1 MSRPQPKRALPRP
14 ILVVDDSACIREALR
29 DLLNHEGYEVAEA
42 GNGQEALDRLFRAP
56 TPCLVILDL
65 VMPVMT
71 GSEFLLA
78 GRGYAARMGIP
89 ILLLSAVRGQSWASR
104 HVDRALRKPID
115 AEMLLSTVA
124 ELCH

>member
-1 MSRPQPKRALPRP
+1 MTRPQAKTSLPRP
-14 ILVVDDSACIREALR
+14 ILVVDDSVCIREALR
-29 DLLNHEGYEVAEA
+29 DLLVHEGYDVAEA
-42 GNGQEALDRLFRAP
+42 QNGQEALDRLFRRP

-78 GRGYAARMGIP
+78 GRRYAAKRGIP
-89 ILLLSAVRGQSWASR
+89 ILLLSAMRGQSWAAR
-104 HVDRALRKPID
+104 HVDRALKKPID
-115 AEMLLSTVA
+115 AELLLSTVA